1 MIETVSQRESY
12 ADVTMDSDGVRHVLW
27 RCTPAESEWFV
38 QEFEKVPNLYV
49 ADGHHRTAA
58 AYRVGKI
65 KEQEKIDAGQKVT
78 GDEPFNFFMTLYYP
92 VDSLY
97 VLDYNRVLKSLNGL
111 SSAEFMDKLSA
122 NFELCELAAGSE
134 TKPAAPHKFTL
145 HIDSKWYSM
154 NLKET
159 SLDRSTPITQ
169 LDSQILTDLVFTPIC
184 GITDLKKD

>member
-1 MIETVSQRESY
+1 
-12 ADVTMDSDGVRHVLW
+12 VLW

-78 GDEPFNFFMTLYYP
+78 GDEPFNFFMTLFYP

-122 NFELCELAAGSE
+122 NFELSELAAGSE